1 MEIENI
7 PNKELNLV
15 IIKMLNKLGMN
26 DHSEKFHIQLENIKG
41 NQIDTKNTMYN
52 LNKSNC
58 KVYAIY

>member
-1 MEIENI
+1 
-7 PNKELNLV
+7 
-15 IIKMLNKLGMN
+15 MLNKIGMN

-58 KVYAIY
+58 KVYAID